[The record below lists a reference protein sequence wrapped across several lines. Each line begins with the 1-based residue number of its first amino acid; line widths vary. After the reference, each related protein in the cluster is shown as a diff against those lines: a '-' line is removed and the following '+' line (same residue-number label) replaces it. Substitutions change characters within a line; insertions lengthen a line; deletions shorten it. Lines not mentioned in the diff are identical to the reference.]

1 MTWQDMIERFER
13 LEGRV
18 AALEKQAGG
27 EAVAGGLKQTKEYAS
42 VSEMVHDLA
51 GEEFATEFDESIA
64 QPRYASGE
72 LPECE
77 DLVELDGNKLTVRKI
92 LHDGMSVDFG
102 ELRADTKLCRLIR
115 RKLQSVATDKL
126 QKYVTLKNGRWFFRD
141 KPLAHR
147 SYAVVQSAGDG
158 DPTRYWQENS
168 DHGSGWTDY
177 IRQTWTP
184 SQLQGIHATQW
195 YPVPV
200 VADFKCGVNIEQEQS
215 AATAKSLGQIVETA
229 RACNWDK
236 TTLAEAV
243 AAHIR
248 STEVA
253 PLRDELANA
262 CAVNE
267 ELNRDIAGY
276 SEMLAAE
283 RQRADAAESRCE
295 CLSKNLSSV
304 NAKLRELE
312 NWQREQMQVESE
324 WDAQDIAKQLGGWP
338 GQSCRKV
345 ISDKVPL
352 LIANVKR
359 LERERD
365 AAIAEA
371 DEAKNEARRWYQQF
385 KGL

>member
-18 AALEKQAGG
+18 AALEKPAGG

-64 QPRYASGE
+64 QPRYA
-72 LPECE
+72 
-77 DLVELDGNKLTVRKI
+77 
-92 LHDGMSVDFG
+92 
-102 ELRADTKLCRLIR
+102 
-115 RKLQSVATDKL
+115 
-126 QKYVTLKNGRWFFRD
+126 
-141 KPLAHR
+141 
-147 SYAVVQSAGDG
+147 
-158 DPTRYWQENS
+158 
-168 DHGSGWTDY
+168 
-177 IRQTWTP
+177 
-184 SQLQGIHATQW
+184 
-195 YPVPV
+195 
-200 VADFKCGVNIEQEQS
+200 CGGNIEQEQS

-312 NWQREQMQVESE
+312 NWKQEQMQVESE

>member
-18 AALEKQAGG
+18 AALEKPAGG

-102 ELRADTKLCRLIR
+102 
-115 RKLQSVATDKL
+115 
-126 QKYVTLKNGRWFFRD
+126 
-141 KPLAHR
+141 
-147 SYAVVQSAGDG
+147 
-158 DPTRYWQENS
+158 
-168 DHGSGWTDY
+168 
-177 IRQTWTP
+177 
-184 SQLQGIHATQW
+184 
-195 YPVPV
+195 
-200 VADFKCGVNIEQEQS
+200 EQEQS

-312 NWQREQMQVESE
+312 NWKREQMQVESE